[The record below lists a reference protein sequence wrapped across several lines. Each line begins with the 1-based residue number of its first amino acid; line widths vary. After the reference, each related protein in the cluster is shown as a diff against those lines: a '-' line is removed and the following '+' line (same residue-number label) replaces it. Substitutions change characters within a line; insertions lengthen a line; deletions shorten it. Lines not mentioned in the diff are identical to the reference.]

1 MQFFLFEI
9 TSITWK
15 SLRKSSGKSIL
26 SSMIFSIEAAELLLF
41 KLLIR
46 NRKDNF
52 TNKNLS
58 INIKFQAN
66 WMGTINTSSL
76 LSFSWHIAIWI
87 RNTANT
93 TIKFILLD
101 QIMAIKLVRFLEKYS
116 KINLIWKI
124 KETEALEE
132 RRIWK
137 VSCNYE
143 DIILR

>member
-76 LSFSWHIAIWI
+76 LFSWHIAIWI

-93 TIKFILLD
+93 TTKFILLD
-101 QIMAIKLVRFLEKYS
+101 QIMAIKLVRFLKKYS